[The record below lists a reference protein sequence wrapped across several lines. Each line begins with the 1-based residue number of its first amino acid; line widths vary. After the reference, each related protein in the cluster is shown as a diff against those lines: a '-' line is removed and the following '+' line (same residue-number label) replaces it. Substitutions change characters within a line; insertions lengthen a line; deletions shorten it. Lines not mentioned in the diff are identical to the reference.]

1 MELSTSIYLLRF
13 NLNKYKFVK
22 SLSSMDTNSV
32 PWLNFTTS
40 TFSVRENQSAPSAA
54 LHVTSYEVIYAVTR
68 VTINVIL
75 ILMIFFNLL
84 SK

>member
-1 MELSTSIYLLRF
+1 MELSTSIYLLCF

-40 TFSVRENQSAPSAA
+40 TFSARENQFAPSAA

-68 VTINVIL
+68 VTINVFL
-75 ILMIFFNLL
+75 ILMIFFSFL

>member
-1 MELSTSIYLLRF
+1 MELSTSIYLLCF

-22 SLSSMDTNSV
+22 SLSSMDTNRV
-32 PWLNFTTS
+32 PSLNFTTS
-40 TFSVRENQSAPSAA
+40 TFSARENQSAPSAA

>member
-1 MELSTSIYLLRF
+1 
-13 NLNKYKFVK
+13 
-22 SLSSMDTNSV
+22 MDTNSV

-40 TFSVRENQSAPSAA
+40 TFSAHENQSATSAV

-68 VTINVIL
+68 VTVNVFL
-75 ILMIFFNLL
+75 ILMIFFSLL

>member
-1 MELSTSIYLLRF
+1 MELSTSIYLLCF
-13 NLNKYKFVK
+13 NLNKYKFLK

-40 TFSVRENQSAPSAA
+40 TFSARENQSATSAV
-54 LHVTSYEVIYAVTR
+54 LHVTSYEVIYAVTK
-68 VTINVIL
+68 VTVNVFL
-75 ILMIFFNLL
+75 ILMIFFSLL

>member
-1 MELSTSIYLLRF
+1 MELSTSIYLLCF
-13 NLNKYKFVK
+13 NLNKYKLVK

-32 PWLNFTTS
+32 PGLNFTTS
-40 TFSVRENQSAPSAA
+40 TFSSGENQSAPSAA

-68 VTINVIL
+68 VTINVFL
-75 ILMIFFNLL
+75 ILMTFFNLL

>member
-1 MELSTSIYLLRF
+1 MELSTSIYLLCF

-32 PWLNFTTS
+32 PGLNFTTPTVS
-40 TFSVRENQSAPSAA
+40 ARENQSAPSAA

-68 VTINVIL
+68 VTINVFL